1 MALEELTMRVV
12 CNAGRT
18 KKHLI
23 ETVESRMCFTQSW
36 MCIVVELKSRELAG
50 WMAYKKKCRPPR
62 GELAL
67 SDCLRHCLDDDVY
80 GWG

>member
-12 CNAGRT
+12 CSAGRT

-23 ETVESRMCFTQSW
+23 ETVESRVCFTQSW
-36 MCIVVELKSRELAG
+36 MCIVVELKSRE
-50 WMAYKKKCRPPR
+50 PPR
-62 GELAL
+62 GKLAL
-67 SDCLRHCLDDDVY
+67 SDCLRHCLDEDVY

>member
-12 CNAGRT
+12 CSAGRT

-23 ETVESRMCFTQSW
+23 ETVESRVCFTQSW
-36 MCIVVELKSRELAG
+36 MCIVVELK
-50 WMAYKKKCRPPR
+50 PPR
-62 GELAL
+62 GKLAL
-67 SDCLRHCLDDDVY
+67 SDCLRHCLDEDVY